1 MADYERI
8 SDKAIRRGLHRS
20 EGKTGATC
28 IYKSLVLTGVIFTN
42 GGISV
47 IFGFR
52 GVLANADFTPVSKRT
67 PVSTEIYVN
76 CQGHCRYLQ

>member
-28 IYKSLVLTGVIFTN
+28 IYKSLVLTGGVGFTN
-42 GGISV
+42 PAMEAFQWFSISV
-47 IFGFR
+47 EF
-52 GVLANADFTPVSKRT
+52 
-67 PVSTEIYVN
+67 
-76 CQGHCRYLQ
+76 LQM